1 MFGFWFLDSNL
12 NFSILTARLAASII
26 AIIFFLPLKAISH
39 IWLSHV
45 FSGVKFNIKSY
56 PFAEFFDPIGALFM
70 LLFDFGWSKRIPYF
84 LTEPSSKIEYIFI
97 CLAGTAFT
105 FFSGV
110 ILAVIFNI
118 IALLMF
124 LYGLHLGWISQV
136 INFLIEINVI
146 LTVINLLPVPPFDGY
161 KVCEAFIPNK
171 YLSKYHQNYLTIHI
185 VLAIMFIFGFFHIPL
200 EIMGN
205 AVYKSIKMLA
215 GLPFVGLRLK
225 S

>member
-1 MFGFWFLDSNL
+1 MFGFWFLDPNL
-12 NFSILTARLAASII
+12 NFSLLTARLAASII
-26 AIIFFLPLKAISH
+26 AVVFFLPLKEVSH
-39 IWLSHV
+39 IWLSHI

-56 PFAEFFDPIGALFM
+56 SLAELFDPIGALFM
-70 LLFDFGWSKRIPYF
+70 LLFGFGWSKRMPYF
-84 LTEPSSKIEYIFI
+84 LTEPDNKSEYIFV
-97 CLAGTAFT
+97 CLAGIAFT

-110 ILAVIFNI
+110 ILAVMFNI

-146 LTVINLLPVPPFDGY
+146 LTVINLLPVPSFDGF
-161 KVCEAFIPNK
+161 KICEAFIPNR
-171 YLSKYHQNYLTIHI
+171 YLSKYRKNYLAIHI
-185 VLAIMFIFGFFHIPL
+185 VLSIMFIFGFFHIPL

-205 AVYKSIKMLA
+205 AVYKAIKMLA
-215 GLPFVGLRLK
+215 GLPFVGLRLG